1 MFQELGPDARGLLGV
16 IAFFPQDFDEEN
28 MDRLFP
34 TISDGPNIF
43 DKFCVLSLEYQSNR
57 FTTMLASL
65 RDYLRRRD
73 SASSPLLA
81 TTKECYFT
89 QFSAHIYPDHPSF
102 EESQWVTSEDAGIE
116 HLLDVF
122 TSIDTDS
129 KRAWDTCA
137 KSINHL
143 YWYKPRLIMLGPK
156 IEGLPDDHPSKA
168 QCLNGLSSLFRSVG
182 NSTEHKRLLTHTLKL
197 RREREDDLQVAITLG
212 DLSEANRPMFLRED
226 GIKRAK
232 EASGIFERAGD
243 AANHAACLIRLAWVL
258 YDDGQLEAT
267 KEVASR
273 VIGLT
278 LEKSQLFLACDGHH
292 VLGRILASGGRQ
304 RGAFTISR

>member
-57 FTTMLASL
+57 LTTMLASL

-73 SASSPLLA
+73 SASSPLLT

-102 EESQWVTSEDAGIE
+102 EESQWVTSEDAGIG

-137 KSINHL
+137 KSITHL
-143 YWYKPRLIMLGPK
+143 Y
-156 IEGLPDDHPSKA
+156 
-168 QCLNGLSSLFRSVG
+168 
-182 NSTEHKRLLTHTLKL
+182 
-197 RREREDDLQVAITLG
+197 
-212 DLSEANRPMFLRED
+212 
-226 GIKRAK
+226 
-232 EASGIFERAGD
+232 
-243 AANHAACLIRLAWVL
+243 
-258 YDDGQLEAT
+258 
-267 KEVASR
+267 
-273 VIGLT
+273 
-278 LEKSQLFLACDGHH
+278 
-292 VLGRILASGGRQ
+292 
-304 RGAFTISR
+304 